1 MCTYQWEPA
10 RISSAERLIMS
21 FIPSP
26 IRVARPA
33 GEAAYFTLSA
43 PVTVSFSGEGAD
55 GVAGYL
61 CNYLNAQLRLESLAE
76 PQEDAS
82 NTEGGSHSQQQPQ

>member
-1 MCTYQWEPA
+1 MTN
-10 RISSAERLIMS
+10 IL
-21 FIPSP
+21 IPSP
-26 IRVARPA
+26 VRVA
-33 GEAAYFTLSA
+33 GLSGVEATFTLSG

-61 CNYLNAQLRLESLAE
+61 CNYLNAHLGFDSLAE

-82 NTEGGSHSQQQPQ
+82 NTEGVLG